1 MSAADDAELLF
12 TLDTG
17 PLLPSTV
24 ELRNQLVAAT
34 AEREAL
40 EASLQSLQNDERTAR
55 EAIKDLT
62 QRACIVLATA
72 RLELRRKDAQLAEL
86 GVTPGGSS
94 AAAT

>member
-1 MSAADDAELLF
+1 MVPATKHHAWAH
-12 TLDTG
+12 
-17 PLLPSTV
+17 
-24 ELRNQLVAAT
+24 VAAT